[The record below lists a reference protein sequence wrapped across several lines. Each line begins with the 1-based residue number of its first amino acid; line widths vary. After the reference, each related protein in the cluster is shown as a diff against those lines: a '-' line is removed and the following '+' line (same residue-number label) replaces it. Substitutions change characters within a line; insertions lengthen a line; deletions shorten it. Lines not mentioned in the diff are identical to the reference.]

1 MGHSLWECPIVFSTM
16 SEQKPVR
23 ELKQIHWINAVVSL
37 LGLAV
42 TFALAYGF
50 DKWAI
55 LLRRQARETFSSEFY
70 YWFLSISNLIFAGLM
85 LVLAWFV
92 CFRANKTRVI
102 PVIFMIVGLFA
113 TFVFAVDV
121 SILAPYSHYMITP
134 FFLVP
139 NTRVA
144 HVAAFITVIGF
155 AGLVLSKSNHD

>member
-1 MGHSLWECPIVFSTM
+1 MDAI
-16 SEQKPVR
+16 
-23 ELKQIHWINAVVSL
+23 ISL
-37 LGLAV
+37 LGLAA
-42 TFALAYGF
+42 TFAIAYGF
-50 DKWAI
+50 DRWSE
-55 LLRRQARETFSSEFY
+55 LLRRQASATFAPTSY
-70 YWFLSISNLIFAGLM
+70 YWFFSISNLIFAGLM

-121 SILAPYSHYMITP
+121 SILAPDSHYMITP
-134 FFLVP
+134 FPLMP

-155 AGLVLSKSNHD
+155 AGLLLSKND

>member
-1 MGHSLWECPIVFSTM
+1 M

-70 YWFLSISNLIFAGLM
+70 YWFPSISTLLFACLM
-85 LVLAWFV
+85 LALAWFV
-92 CFRANKTRVI
+92 WFRAIKTRV
-102 PVIFMIVGLFA
+102 
-113 TFVFAVDV
+113 V
-121 SILAPYSHYMITP
+121 SMLY
-134 FFLVP
+134 L
-139 NTRVA
+139 
-144 HVAAFITVIGF
+144 VIGLLGTF
-155 AGLVLSKSNHD
+155 AFPIEFSIHSSPSGLILTGFVLPNSRAVYVSAFTAAIGIAGLVLSKFNHD